1 MRPEVVADLLSTV
14 EHSWV
19 QLRVSA
25 LKGNITDAG
34 ASDTM
39 QRSCVKVASAV
50 THGASGDYD
59 KVSEYMQDVCKEG
72 YSSPADR
79 QFCWEFAKSIRAF
92 MSGDA
97 VFNREELDLPVFC
110 ADLYKGAISEAAD
123 NQVKAEKA
131 QAEAEAAKREAEAAA
146 KAKRDA
152 EAKAEQEAKAKARRE
167 AEAKAKAQREA
178 EAKANREKE
187 AKKAAE
193 AKAKQEEEAKSRQQ
207 AKAKQEAEAKAK
219 QAAELE
225 DEAAKA
231 KKEAEAK
238 EEALREAEV
247 EAQAA
252 EAKAVAQ
259 TDAKVEAEAKEA
271 HAVIAKEAVAARA
284 EVEAAEE
291 HAKIKSM
298 VASVSPA
305 APSVTSTTASVLR
318 APVKGSNVTNSTTAK
333 AKLVVRA

>member
-131 QAEAEAAKREAEAAA
+131 QAEAEAAKREAEA
-146 KAKRDA
+146 
-152 EAKAEQEAKAKARRE
+152 KARRE

-178 EAKANREKE
+178 EAKAKREKE
-187 AKKAAE
+187 AKNAAE
-193 AKAKQEEEAKSRQQ
+193 

-247 EAQAA
+247 EAQAT

-259 TDAKVEAEAKEA
+259 
-271 HAVIAKEAVAARA
+271 
-284 EVEAAEE
+284 
-291 HAKIKSM
+291 
-298 VASVSPA
+298 
-305 APSVTSTTASVLR
+305 
-318 APVKGSNVTNSTTAK
+318 
-333 AKLVVRA
+333 

>member
-178 EAKANREKE
+178 EAKAKREKE

-193 AKAKQEEEAKSRQQ
+193 AKAKQEEEAKS
-207 AKAKQEAEAKAK
+207 K

-247 EAQAA
+247 EAQAT

-259 TDAKVEAEAKEA
+259 
-271 HAVIAKEAVAARA
+271 
-284 EVEAAEE
+284 
-291 HAKIKSM
+291 
-298 VASVSPA
+298 
-305 APSVTSTTASVLR
+305 
-318 APVKGSNVTNSTTAK
+318 
-333 AKLVVRA
+333 